1 MFLISSNAKKL
12 AEFHRFGLD
21 LTLKSGDD
29 LPEISGTPD
38 EVALYK
44 AKMAG
49 VNAVVEDTILI
60 VDGSPWIEI
69 KWEQDALKDHVG
81 KPVDWIVT
89 LAHNEG
95 ESIALYRGVISG
107 VLTCPDTLLPD
118 SFGFDPFI
126 IPNGFSMSLDGLERQ
141 GRKDEASARRQAVE
155 HLLQQQPYL
164 KVRTDS
170 LPEWKGAW
178 QNSSSEWRPRHSK
191 SLK

>member
-12 AEFHRFGLD
+12 AEFRRFGLD
-21 LTLKSGDD
+21 LTLKSGED

-89 LAHNEG
+89 LAHHQG
-95 ESIALYRGVISG
+95 ESIALYRGVVSG
-107 VLTCPDTLLPD
+107 VLTCPENLLPD

-126 IPNGFSMSLDGLERQ
+126 IPNGFSMSLDELERQ
-141 GRKDEASARRQAVE
+141 GRKDEVSARRRAVE

-164 KVRTDS
+164 KVKTES
-170 LPEWKGAW
+170 LSEWEGSW
-178 QNSSSEWRPRHSK
+178 QNPPEQLRPAQRK